1 MRYTLE
7 VNIDDDVLRAS
18 GMRADKFVSRT
29 MRSLQEY
36 GIRVI
41 EPQEPVLD
49 ELHSAPE
56 QAPEDRKET
65 YYFSFGTADYFPFK
79 LGWVEVRANSRE
91 EACEMFASHYPCRSD
106 SMLNCSFVYN
116 ESAWK
121 QTSMSQGGPGQV
133 CHRVIDTWGPH
144 RDVPSKGL
152 GDLMREAKERLGSR
166 DGTKNSTKQKQPPQQ
181 GR

>member
-1 MRYTLE
+1 MRHTLTVE
-7 VNIDDDVLRAS
+7 IDDDALRAT
-18 GMRADKFVSRT
+18 GMTPDVFISKT
-29 MRSLQEY
+29 MSSLQEY

-41 EPQEPVLD
+41 TPQELVLD
-49 ELHSAPE
+49 ELHSALE
-56 QAPEDRKET
+56 QAPENQKET
-65 YYFSFGTADYFPFK
+65 FYFSFGTADYFPFK

-116 ESAWK
+116 ENAWK

-133 CHRVIDTWGPH
+133 CHRVIDDWGPY
-144 RDVPSKGL
+144 RNVPAKGL

-166 DGTKNSTKQKQPPQQ
+166 DGMKNFTKQKQPPEQ